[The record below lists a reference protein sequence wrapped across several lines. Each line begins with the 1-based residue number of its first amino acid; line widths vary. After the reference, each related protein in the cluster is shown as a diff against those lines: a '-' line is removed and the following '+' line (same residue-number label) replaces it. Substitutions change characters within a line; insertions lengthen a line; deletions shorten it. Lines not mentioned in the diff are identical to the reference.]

1 MSETDQIP
9 TTSGL
14 SRSAVLLKFLGS
26 MNLAITLLV
35 AVSIA
40 SIIGTVLQQNQPY
53 TDYVLKFGPFWFE
66 VFKQLDLFDV
76 YSSGWFLAILAFLVI
91 STSVCIYRNAPN
103 MLREM
108 NNFRETVHRK
118 SLGNHSF
125 SREWRL
131 NLAATEATQIA
142 HTLLRHYK
150 FRTREK
156 NEDGHTLISGMK
168 GAGSR
173 LGYVLTHVAIVTICI
188 GGLMDGS
195 ALLKISEVMGGV
207 VPETRNMPANE
218 VPERSRLGLDNLSFR
233 GSVTIPEGRKADVAF
248 INYKDGYL
256 VQALPFSVEVK
267 DFRIEHYASGQ
278 PKSFESDLVIHDAE
292 LAEPLEKT
300 IAVNHPWIYKG
311 YSIYQASFGD
321 GGTRLEL
328 LGWPLFGSQRG
339 SKAVTTEV
347 GTDLGLTMNGKAWT
361 LEVSDFRLFNINPA
375 EEEGRKF
382 KNVGPSFQF
391 KLRQETG
398 EAREFINYM
407 LPVERDGAWYF
418 LSGVRNS
425 PAEDFQYLHIPADAS
440 GGIGRF
446 MNFLARLE
454 DQQYLKDLAQSSLSA
469 FSSQDELEQVNQ
481 ARFVDAMVQLV
492 RLFRTD
498 GIQAVVQMV
507 EKTVPE
513 DKRDE
518 VGQIYMRILQQLL
531 GEVYF
536 AVLEEEGV
544 DTQQD
549 MGESLARYFDDATTA
564 IGVLG
569 PYGAPVYFQLK
580 QYDHKQASG
589 LQIAKAPGKMLVYP
603 GCAMLILGVF
613 CMFYLP
619 QRRIWVWIQP
629 EAGQVD
635 ILLSG
640 TSVRNRLDFGKEYEK
655 IEAHFGQVLEK
666 HKADQAVV

>member
-1 MSETDQIP
+1 MSVENQETLDQEGV
-9 TTSGL
+9 SV
-14 SRSAVLLKFLGS
+14 SAILLKFLGS

-66 VFKQLDLFDV
+66 VFKQMDLFDV

-108 NNFRETVHRK
+108 ANFRDGVQHK
-118 SLGNHSF
+118 SLKNHKLSQ
-125 SREWRL
+125 EWEVSASPQEL
-131 NLAATEATQIA
+131 VQVSN
-142 HTLLRHYK
+142 TLLRHYQ
-150 FRTREK
+150 FRTRQ
-156 NEDGHTLISGMK
+156 NQTSDRILISAMK

-173 LGYVLTHVAIVTICI
+173 LGYVLTHLAIVVICI

-195 ALLKISEVMGGV
+195 ALLKISEVAGGV

-233 GSVTIPEGRKADVAF
+233 GSVTIPEGRRADVAF

-256 VQALPFSVEVK
+256 VQALPFAVEVK
-267 DFRIEHYASGQ
+267 DFRIEHYESGQ
-278 PKSFESDLVIHDAE
+278 PKSFESDLVIHDKD
-292 LAEPLEKT
+292 LPEPLEQT
-300 IAVNHPWIYKG
+300 IAVNHPLIYKG

-321 GGTRLEL
+321 GGTKLEL
-328 LGWPLFGSQRG
+328 SAWPLSGVGRG
-339 SKAVTTEV
+339 TKVINAVV
-347 GTDLGLTMNGKAWT
+347 GDDLSLMMNGEAWT
-361 LEVSDFRLFNINPA
+361 LEVSDFRLFNINPS

-391 KLRQETG
+391 KMRRDTG
-398 EAREFINYM
+398 EAREYINYM
-407 LPVERDGAWYF
+407 FPIEREGAQYY

-425 PAEDFQYLHIPADAS
+425 PAEEFQYLHIPVDS
-440 GGIGRF
+440 DGGLDRF

-454 DQQYLKDLAQSSLSA
+454 DQEFLKGLAGSSLGGFAAADTSDPDG
-469 FSSQDELEQVNQ
+469 QT
-481 ARFVDAMVQLV
+481 RFVDAMVQLV
-492 RLFRTD
+492 GMYRAQ
-498 GIQAVVQMV
+498 GIQAVVDRVAETVPV
-507 EKTVPE
+507 EKRE
-513 DKRDE
+513 E
-518 VGQIYMRILQQLL
+518 VVQIYIRILQQLL

-536 AVLEEEGV
+536 SVLEDEGV
-544 DTQQD
+544 AVDQNLE
-549 MGESLARYFDDATTA
+549 MPLARYFDDATTA

-569 PYGAPVYFQLK
+569 PYGTPAYLQLK
-580 QYDHKQASG
+580 SFEHKQASG

-613 CMFYLP
+613 FMFYLP
-619 QRRIWVWIQP
+619 QRRMWVWIEPGVEQTK
-629 EAGQVD
+629 V
-635 ILLSG
+635 LLSA
-640 TSVRNRLDFGKEYEK
+640 TAVRNRLDFGKEYEK
-655 IEAHFGQVLEK
+655 IEDHFRRVLTGQSTE
-666 HKADQAVV
+666 